1 MTTRRDL
8 LAGAAVFPVLADAQ
22 STAAPEYKPRLFSP
36 TELELIRDLADTI
49 IPRTDTP
56 GAADA
61 KVQLH
66 IDRALSAKPAAEAA
80 SFRRGLAAAATA
92 MKSGQSTTAL
102 LTELSAAKST
112 FFQQLKDLTIDG
124 YYSSKEGLATELG
137 WHGQVAVSEFKGCT
151 HKEHQG

>member
-1 MTTRRDL
+1 MPTRRDL
-8 LAGAAVFPVLADAQ
+8 LAGAAALPVLGQAQ
-22 STAAPEYKPRLFSP
+22 SAPEYTPRLFSS

-61 KVQLH
+61 KVHLH
-66 IDRALSAKPAAEAA
+66 IDRALSTKPAAEAA
-80 SFRRGLAAAATA
+80 AFRRGLAAAAA
-92 MKSGQSTTAL
+92 AVKSGQATTAL
-102 LTELSAAKST
+102 LTELSAAKSP
-112 FFQQLKDLTIDG
+112 FFKQLKDLTIDG
-124 YYSSKEGLATELG
+124 YYSSREGLATELG

>member
-1 MTTRRDL
+1 MPSRRDL
-8 LAGAAVFPVLADAQ
+8 LASVAALPVLGQAQ

-36 TELELIRDLADTI
+36 TELDLIRDLADTI

-61 KVQLH
+61 K
-66 IDRALSAKPAAEAA
+66 AAA
-80 SFRRGLAAAATA
+80 FRRGLAAAAA
-92 MKSGQSTTAL
+92 SVKSGKSTTAL
-102 LTELSAAKST
+102 LTELTAAKSP
-112 FFQQLKDLTIDG
+112 FFKQLKDLTIDG

>member
-22 STAAPEYKPRLFSP
+22 STTAPEYKPRLFSL
-36 TELELIRDLADTI
+36 TELELIRDLADAI
-49 IPRTDTP
+49 IPRTGTP

-66 IDRALSAKPAAEAA
+66 IDRALSIKPAAEAA
-80 SFRRGLAAAATA
+80 AFRQGLAAAAVA
-92 MKSGQSTTAL
+92 VKSGKSTTAL
-102 LTELSAAKST
+102 LTELSAAKSP
-112 FFQQLKDLTIDG
+112 FFKQLKDLTIDG

>member
-1 MTTRRDL
+1 MPSRRDL
-8 LAGAAVFPVLADAQ
+8 LAGAASLPVLGQAQ
-22 STAAPEYKPRLFSP
+22 STTAPEYKPRLFS
-36 TELELIRDLADTI
+36 TAELDLIRDLADAI

-61 KVQLH
+61 KVHLH
-66 IDRALSAKPAAEAA
+66 IDRALSTKPAAEAA
-80 SFRRGLAAAATA
+80 AFRRGLAAAAA
-92 MKSGQSTTAL
+92 AIKGGQSSTAL
-102 LTELSAAKST
+102 LTELSAAQSP
-112 FFQQLKDLTIDG
+112 FFKQLKDLTIDG